1 MHRFQRVRYGNESEN
16 KCSDLCSS
24 WALGLGSGV
33 VLPLEGQVLPP
44 SVNGPLCLLSE
55 EGTWQ
60 ARLTAFR
67 GRESGSRGP
76 GVSGNRRERPG
87 HDG

>member
-24 WALGLGSGV
+24 RALGLGSGV
-33 VLPLEGQVLPP
+33 VLPLEGQALSQV
-44 SVNGPLCLLSE
+44 PLCLLSQ

-67 GRESGSRGP
+67 GRESGSRVP